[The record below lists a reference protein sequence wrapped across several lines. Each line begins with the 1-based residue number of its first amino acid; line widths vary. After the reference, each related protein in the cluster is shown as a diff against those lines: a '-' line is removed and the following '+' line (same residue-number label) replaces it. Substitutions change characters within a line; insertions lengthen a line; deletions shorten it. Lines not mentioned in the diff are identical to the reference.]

1 MVSFIKLGIFERE
14 AKTPALNTR
23 QLALL
28 LCGLDPEL
36 KTQEIPTEMEKP
48 YNIYYR
54 HIGKWMNTSGLFR
67 GGNSSLHDADKMFA
81 LAYPM
86 IDDDLTPQPIK
97 DRCLRAVAII
107 ASKNNGKETLLRLGG
122 EELSIK
128 GAELSK
134 NQRGMHRKEDERA
147 NTDILLGLLVKLLA
161 KKVGHS
167 YGTIEKPQIS
177 TIYNE
182 LCKLAD
188 EEGIPLT
195 GLSKSTIY
203 AKIRNSISSITY
215 LINYIK

>member
-36 KTQEIPTEMEKP
+36 RIQEIPSDMEKP

-54 HIGKWMNTSGLFR
+54 HIGKWLNTSGLFR

-97 DRCLRAVAII
+97 DRCLKAVAII

-122 EELSIK
+122 EELSAK

-134 NQRGMHRKEDERA
+134 NQRGMHRKEDEKA
-147 NTDILLGLLVKLLA
+147 NTDVLLGLLVKLLS

-167 YGTIEKPQIS
+167 YGTVEKPQIS
-177 TIYNE
+177 TIHND
-182 LCKLAD
+182 LCKLA
-188 EEGIPLT
+188 EQEGISLN

-203 AKIRNSISSITY
+203 KKIGDSINCINY
-215 LINYIK
+215 LIN